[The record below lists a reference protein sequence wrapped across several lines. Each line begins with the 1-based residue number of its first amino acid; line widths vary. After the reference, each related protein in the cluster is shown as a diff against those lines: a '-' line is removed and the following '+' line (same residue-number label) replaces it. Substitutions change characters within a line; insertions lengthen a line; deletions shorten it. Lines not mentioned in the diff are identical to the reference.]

1 TRVVGLVLTKKQPGP
16 SLNPED
22 FYEYG
27 TLVRIH
33 HPHREDGRVQFIAQG
48 IQRFRIKK
56 WISTEI
62 PFVAQVEYFDEE
74 DKNSEELRAYSMAV
88 VNALKEL
95 LPLNP
100 LFSEELKHFLSRFTS
115 NEPSPL
121 ADFAASLT
129 TSSAED
135 MQEILS
141 TVPLLDRMQ
150 KVVAL
155 IHKELEV
162 AKLHNQIREQVED
175 KITDQQR
182 QFFLREQLKVIQQ
195 ELGIAKDDKTADID
209 QFVDRLQD
217 KNLPEHAQ
225 EKIDEEL
232 EKIQVLETGSPEYV
246 VTRNYVDV
254 VTSLPWGNES
264 DDNYDLDRAQRILD
278 REHFGLKD
286 VKERIIE
293 ILAVGKRKEE
303 IKGSIVVLVGPP

>member
-1 TRVVGLVLTKKQPGP
+1 LPLNERPFFPPQVAPLVLNEEPWLTTLDSIMDNRTRVVGLVLTKKQPGP

-141 TVPLLDRMQ
+141 TVPLLDRM
-150 KVVAL
+150 
-155 IHKELEV
+155 
-162 AKLHNQIREQVED
+162 
-175 KITDQQR
+175 
-182 QFFLREQLKVIQQ
+182 
-195 ELGIAKDDKTADID
+195 
-209 QFVDRLQD
+209 
-217 KNLPEHAQ
+217 
-225 EKIDEEL
+225 
-232 EKIQVLETGSPEYV
+232 
-246 VTRNYVDV
+246 
-254 VTSLPWGNES
+254 
-264 DDNYDLDRAQRILD
+264 
-278 REHFGLKD
+278 
-286 VKERIIE
+286 
-293 ILAVGKRKEE
+293 
-303 IKGSIVVLVGPP
+303 